1 MDKTGTAKSIMSD
14 TDKLQLENSILTK
27 QNQEVLNKQQVKSIF
42 DEEEQAWI
50 EKYIKQH
57 NLEQLLEMLDID

>member
-1 MDKTGTAKSIMSD
+1 L
-14 TDKLQLENSILTK
+14 KLCEEAQ
-27 QNQEVLNKQQVKSIF
+27 QQVKSIF